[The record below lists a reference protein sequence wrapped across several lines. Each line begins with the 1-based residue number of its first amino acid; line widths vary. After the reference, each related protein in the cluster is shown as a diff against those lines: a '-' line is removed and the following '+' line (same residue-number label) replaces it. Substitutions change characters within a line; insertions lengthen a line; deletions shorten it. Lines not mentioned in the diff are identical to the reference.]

1 MDDVVEIDIAPRPSC
16 LICNDGAEFPSEEHL
31 EDHVVNYHQT
41 TFDKYRTTMC
51 SVKVRVRRLNL
62 SLCFFAFKC
71 CVSRLSVDR

>member
-41 TFDKYRTTMC
+41 TFEKYQG
-51 SVKVRVRRLNL
+51 SVERSRFPSQFALNPML
-62 SLCFFAFKC
+62 AL
-71 CVSRLSVDR
+71 